1 LILKDWIL
9 CWTIWAIF
17 DVVDWDEIDTQ

>member
-1 LILKDWIL
+1 LKDWIL